1 METMTTTDVFI
12 SYAHVDNEALLDEQD
27 GWVAILQRVL
37 QTRLTQLLG
46 RVAVVWWDKRRI
58 DENHYFDEVIE
69 EACQNS
75 TVMLSIVTPRYLNSD
90 YCRKEVDYF
99 AHTHELRVGHRSRLL
114 TCIKTPVERA
124 HLFPEM
130 AGMLGYEFFHF
141 IEESGHF
148 REYDVY
154 DPELKSRFMTAVE
167 DLAQD
172 LKQLLL
178 ALAPSPRTG
187 GGANSSIQLKG
198 SLGDDNPRVF
208 VASACGEVKAV
219 RETIVRE
226 LSSRG
231 HSVVPSTLWSEDGL
245 TFEQELL
252 AAASD
257 AALSVHIFGAAYG
270 TTPEGASAA
279 YPVLQF
285 ERLKQLASARPPER
299 PLARIVWVP
308 REVAGTGEQQRAF
321 LHGVR
326 NDPNL
331 GPLDELLEGSEEE
344 LKERVVAKLARLVA
358 VRRGAEPEAR
368 PSSPPVSRF
377 PTWAPGANPGTIK
390 KVYVISAHTEEK
402 DQVRGVERVLGDRGI
417 EVLSSAELSEEDS
430 EAAREARHQQLLE
443 ACHGCLIL
451 HGKTKVSWVRAQ
463 VDDVRKALARRRQ
476 GPMRGH
482 AVYVVPPLD
491 ELKLRYQVQFPKL
504 PGSLDPAHDLE
515 PFVQELTEGEPELG
529 VAQHA
534 TR

>member
-1 METMTTTDVFI
+1 
-12 SYAHVDNEALLDEQD
+12 
-27 GWVAILQRVL
+27 
-37 QTRLTQLLG
+37 
-46 RVAVVWWDKRRI
+46 
-58 DENHYFDEVIE
+58 
-69 EACQNS
+69 
-75 TVMLSIVTPRYLNSD
+75 
-90 YCRKEVDYF
+90 
-99 AHTHELRVGHRSRLL
+99 
-114 TCIKTPVERA
+114 
-124 HLFPEM
+124 
-130 AGMLGYEFFHF
+130 
-141 IEESGHF
+141 
-148 REYDVY
+148 
-154 DPELKSRFMTAVE
+154 
-167 DLAQD
+167 
-172 LKQLLL
+172 
-178 ALAPSPRTG
+178 
-187 GGANSSIQLKG
+187 
-198 SLGDDNPRVF
+198 
-208 VASACGEVKAV
+208 
-219 RETIVRE
+219 
-226 LSSRG
+226 
-231 HSVVPSTLWSEDGL
+231 
-245 TFEQELL
+245 
-252 AAASD
+252 
-257 AALSVHIFGAAYG
+257 
-270 TTPEGASAA
+270 
-279 YPVLQF
+279 
-285 ERLKQLASARPPER
+285 
-299 PLARIVWVP
+299 LARIVWVP